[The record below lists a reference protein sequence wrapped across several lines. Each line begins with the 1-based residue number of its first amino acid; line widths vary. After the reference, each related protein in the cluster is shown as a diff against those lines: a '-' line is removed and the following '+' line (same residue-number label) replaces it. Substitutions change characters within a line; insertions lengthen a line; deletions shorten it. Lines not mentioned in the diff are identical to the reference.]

1 MSINP
6 MLLCDFYKT
15 THSRQ
20 FPKGTTELT
29 SYFTPRMSRLTGI
42 NSIVVFGVQAFCQEY
57 LIDYFDEHFF
67 RRNLADVTDEIETV
81 LDNTIGKKNYDST
94 KFVDL
99 YNLGYLPVEIN
110 ALPKG
115 TLCPIHVPF
124 LEMKNTHPDF
134 AWVPQFLESLI
145 SAELWHPMISATV
158 GHLYRQIVDEYYDK
172 TCDDSTPR
180 GKALGDFSFRGQEC
194 LQSAVKSSAGW
205 CLSFLNTATVPAIPY
220 LEKNYYCDAS
230 LEPVAYGSVSTE
242 HSVMCSN
249 FAVDGYANQQLRRL
263 QNALAHDHY
272 PQDEKEK
279 HILSTCK
286 SVFEDFRLQHKDI
299 PGDAVRLYIDKGVT
313 DGMDTEIF
321 IDCDL
326 KHYPLRSFKQMN
338 SDLGTV
344 IGQYAKLG
352 KRNSKKDDMHLNKHA
367 MHLVRLYLMCFDIL
381 EKGEIN
387 TYREDDRDFL
397 LEIRGGKFQKPDG
410 TYYQEFFDIINDY
423 EKRLEYDKKNTS
435 LPPNP
440 DYKRIE
446 EFVMEVNT
454 DACYLVPHHSAA

>member
-1 MSINP
+1 MIDNKNLFLSQRAV
-6 MLLCDFYKT
+6 
-15 THSRQ
+15 HA
-20 FPKGTTELT
+20 
-29 SYFTPRMSRLTGI
+29 
-42 NSIVVFGVQAFCQEY
+42 FG
-57 LIDYFDEHFF
+57 
-67 RRNLADVTDEIETV
+67 
-81 LDNTIGKKNYDST
+81 
-94 KFVDL
+94 
-99 YNLGYLPVEIN
+99 
-110 ALPKG
+110 
-115 TLCPIHVPF
+115 
-124 LEMKNTHPDF
+124 
-134 AWVPQFLESLI
+134 
-145 SAELWHPMISATV
+145 
-158 GHLYRQIVDEYYDK
+158 
-172 TCDDSTPR
+172 
-180 GKALGDFSFRGQEC
+180 
-194 LQSAVKSSAGW
+194 
-205 CLSFLNTATVPAIPY
+205 
-220 LEKNYYCDAS
+220 
-230 LEPVAYGSVSTE
+230 
-242 HSVMCSN
+242 
-249 FAVDGYANQQLRRL
+249 GYANQQLRRL
-263 QNALAHDHY
+263 QNALTHDHY
-272 PQDEKEK
+272 PQDEKER
-279 HILSTCK
+279 HILGTCK

-381 EKGEIN
+381 ENGEIN

-410 TYYQEFFDIINDY
+410 TYYHEFFDLINDY

-435 LPPNP
+435 LPPSP